1 MGYAETMVMAYN
13 GKKKT
18 LQGRLSMT
26 KLHST
31 TIEKNNEDINEEIIC
46 EEEPNFDEFY
56 ESPVTENPELS
67 FFESIDE
74 V

>member
-1 MGYAETMVMAYN
+1 M
-13 GKKKT
+13 
-18 LQGRLSMT
+18 S

-31 TIEKNNEDINEEIIC
+31 TIEKNNEDLIEENIC
-46 EEEPNFDEFY
+46 EDEPNFDEFD